1 MKTKRVSVRNKA
13 KRKSQVL
20 RVKKLCVVEPCGKQ
34 GSADKRKTAYHR
46 IKAHSSIY
54 SYILIY
60 KAVES
65 GSI

>member
-13 KRKSQVL
+13 ILKSQVL
-20 RVKKLCVVEPCGKQ
+20 RVRKICVVEHCGKTMKP
-34 GSADKRKTAYHR
+34 GNEKTAYHR
-46 IKAHSSIY
+46 IKSHSSIY

-65 GSI
+65 GSA